1 MTIYDMKSHKP
12 LGVLLAVL
20 LAAGPA
26 IVVAQQPPVATGVSR
41 FATRTAQ
48 AVRAARAAQSNAA
61 RAAAT
66 ATTGAATNA
75 VAKATSVVGYLW
87 TANDTAI
94 GDATVQLRN
103 TVTGQVEALTRTNG
117 IGEFIFSNVD
127 GGSYVV
133 EYVEYAADQAASQL
147 LALGHPFTVAPGQ
160 TVATFVR
167 MSNVIPALIPDA
179 VSNVAAA
186 AVQGATSAGVTAVVT
201 PIAPVVEQPPAP
213 SSGVR

>member
-1 MTIYDMKSHKP
+1 MTIYDMKLHKLLSALVVGAVAAAP
-12 LGVLLAVL
+12 VLVLA
-20 LAAGPA
+20 
-26 IVVAQQPPVATGVSR
+26 QPTPVATGVSR
-41 FATRTAQ
+41 LGTRTAQ

-66 ATTGAATNA
+66 ATTGAASNA
-75 VAKATSVVGYLW
+75 AARATSIVGYLW

-117 IGEFIFSNVD
+117 VGEFIFNNVD

-133 EYVEYAADQAASQL
+133 EYAADQAANSL

-160 TVATFVR
+160 TVTTFIR

-179 VSNVAAA
+179 VGNVAAA
-186 AVQGATSAGVTAVVT
+186 AVQGATSAGVTAVVS

-213 SSGVR
+213 ASGVR

>member
-117 IGEFIFSNVD
+117 IGEFIFNNVD
-127 GGSYVV
+127 GGSYV
-133 EYVEYAADQAASQL
+133 VEYAADQAASQL

>member
-1 MTIYDMKSHKP
+1 MTIYDMKSHKF
-12 LGVLLAVL
+12 LSACVVLAIASAPALMLAQS
-20 LAAGPA
+20 PA
-26 IVVAQQPPVATGVSR
+26 ATGVSR
-41 FATRTAQ
+41 FGTRTAQ
-48 AVRAARAAQSNAA
+48 AVRAARAAQTNATRSA
-61 RAAAT
+61 AAATTRAAA
-66 ATTGAATNA
+66 GSIS
-75 VAKATSVVGYLW
+75 KATSVVGYLW
-87 TANDTAI
+87 TANDTAV

-117 IGEFIFSNVD
+117 VGEFVFSNVD

-133 EYVEYAADQAASQL
+133 EYAADQAANQL

-179 VSNVAAA
+179 VGNVAAA
-186 AVQGATSAGVTAVVT
+186 ALQGATSAGVTAVVT

-213 SSGVR
+213 ASGVR

>member
-48 AVRAARAAQSNAA
+48 AVRAARAAQTSAA

-117 IGEFIFSNVD
+117 IGEFIFNNVD
-127 GGSYVV
+127 GGSYV
-133 EYVEYAADQAASQL
+133 VEYAADQAASQL

-160 TVATFVR
+160 TVVTFVR